1 MADELI
7 VFFPLLSRDKN
18 HIHTWICVSLKW
30 FSFFSVDPIKFVSFV
45 VFIMVFFGAYVRESI
60 GVLIIMRLSHCLVR
74 SLGSFIV
81 ETVYNPGFQK
91 KKNLV
96 LITDLFLVDGT
107 DQMTVIRKALICL
120 CLVDFGQISL
130 WSLKK

>member
-1 MADELI
+1 M
-7 VFFPLLSRDKN
+7 
-18 HIHTWICVSLKW
+18 
-30 FSFFSVDPIKFVSFV
+30 DPIKFVSFV

-81 ETVYNPGFQK
+81 ETQCISQVSKK